1 MVCTRRGVIAMP
13 LILSGP
19 WVAGP
24 AASASG
30 PGLAMLTY
38 LPLPRHRALP
48 QLARHVGAILRALPK
63 QPGLV
68 GYTLRAEP
76 CAGRYWTLS
85 LWEDEAAL
93 DAFVRSPAHRRAM
106 TALRPWMAEPAFI
119 RWRRDS
125 QAPLPWDEAWLH
137 WPGRAGAFPR

>member
-1 MVCTRRGVIAMP
+1 MP
-13 LILSGP
+13 LTLSRP

-24 AASASG
+24 AASEPGS
-30 PGLAMLTY
+30 GLAMLTY

-48 QLARHVGAILRALPK
+48 RFVRHVGAILRVLPV

-68 GYTLRAEP
+68 GYALRAEP

-85 LWEDEAAL
+85 LWADEGAL

-106 TALRPWMAEPAFI
+106 EALRPWIEEPAFI
-119 RWRRDS
+119 RWMRDS
-125 QAPLPWDEAWLH
+125 RVPLRWEEAWRH
-137 WPGRAGAFPR
+137 WPGCTGTPPG